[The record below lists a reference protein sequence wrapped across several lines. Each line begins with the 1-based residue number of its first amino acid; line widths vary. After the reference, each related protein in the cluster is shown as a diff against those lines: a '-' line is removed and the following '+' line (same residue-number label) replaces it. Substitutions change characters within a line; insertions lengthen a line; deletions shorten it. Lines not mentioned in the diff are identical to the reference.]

1 MTNKGLRLLVFNY
14 KDNNL
19 LATITNVMTNII
31 PPAEDSHRIIDTQL
45 DPYRIP
51 LSEDKFEENFD
62 TRDPSVM
69 TMSKIYHLR
78 RIRT

>member
-1 MTNKGLRLLVFNY
+1 MKTKGLRLVVFNY

-31 PPAEDSHRIIDTQL
+31 PPAKGSHRMIYTQL

-51 LSEDKFEENFD
+51 LSENKFEENFD
-62 TRDPSVM
+62 
-69 TMSKIYHLR
+69 SKIREILP
-78 RIRT
+78 